1 ICAVFKNHYESGI
14 PDLYS
19 LHSWITTMCLS
30 PTSLEHMDWVYS
42 FIVFSSLEGHQI

>member
-1 ICAVFKNHYESGI
+1 ICAVSKNHYESGI

-19 LHSWITTMCLS
+19 LHSWITTMCL
-30 PTSLEHMDWVYS
+30 TKLYNTKWVYS